1 MKHLGNLLKKDLIL
15 GIKDVMIIMEI
26 TFSILTALFL
36 LFLVPKEVK
45 NDAIVFVYDQPK
57 LIESFVFE
65 FDPDIE
71 EDGEYYVNSREEVI
85 KGIIEHKSAVGLIV
99 EDAGDGR
106 YNTTLLTQ
114 PYTTKGM
121 IDYIDIDIEDIL
133 SILHPPYG
141 IYPQEIY
148 EMIEVE
154 ALQLGRKDDI
164 PFNQRMVPSL
174 IYMMVGIM
182 GMFAMVSLVGQERE
196 DMTLRAYR
204 VSPADLSEFLTSK
217 HLTILITG
225 FFSFS
230 FLYIPVIGLTGY
242 LYSLLII
249 ILTIYI
255 GSCVGIIFGSFFSS
269 AMEAISW
276 IMLLMIILSLPAV
289 SLFIPIFSPVWL
301 KFIPSYY
308 SLFALEAAMLPDN
321 NVDIIYRGLIV
332 LTGISL
338 IMTPISIS
346 IFRSVIRKEA

>member
-1 MKHLGNLLKKDLIL
+1 MRHLGNLLKKDLIL

-26 TFSILTALFL
+26 AFSIVIALFL
-36 LFLVPKEVK
+36 LFLVPEDVK
-45 NDAIVFVYDQPK
+45 NEAIVFVYDQPK
-57 LIESFVFE
+57 LIQNFVFE
-65 FDPDIE
+65 FNPNIE
-71 EDGEYYVNSREEVI
+71 EDGEYYVNSREEVVA
-85 KGIIEHKSAVGLIV
+85 GIREHKSAVGLIV
-99 EDAGDGR
+99 DDAGDGT

-114 PYTTKGM
+114 PYTTQGV

-141 IYPQEIY
+141 IYPREVY

-154 ALQLGRKDDI
+154 ALQVGRKDDI
-164 PFNQRMVPSL
+164 PFNQRMVPSV

-204 VSPADLSEFLTSK
+204 VSPANLSEFLVSK

-230 FLYIPVIGLTGY
+230 ALYLSVIGFTGY

-255 GSCVGIIFGSFFSS
+255 GSCIGIILGAFFDS
-269 AMEAISW
+269 AMKAISW
-276 IMLLMIILSLPAV
+276 IMLMMIVLSLPAV
-289 SLFIPIFSPVWL
+289 SLFIPIFSPPWL

-308 SLFALEAAMLPDN
+308 SLFSLEAAMFPDN
-321 NVDIIYRGLIV
+321 NVEVIYRGLLV
-332 LTGISL
+332 LTGIGL

-346 IFRSVIRKEA
+346 IFRSVIRKEV